1 MVRCKVCGGD
11 CKERRGEY
19 VCSFCGATF
28 TANEIAGKS
37 AVSANEASG
46 ADVFE
51 QNINGILEIRWQDSR
66 YIHSGSGF
74 LISSDGYCI
83 TNTHVVTQEDGR
95 SVGTVSVKINGEDLK
110 ATVVALGDNQHG
122 NGSGDDLALIK
133 LSRVPVGAKVLEFE
147 DFSNVRI
154 GEKVFVVGN
163 SLGYG
168 TCITSGIVSD
178 KERNVNGH
186 MLLMTDCAV
195 NGGNSGG
202 PMFNEK
208 GKVIGAIVS
217 GIDKAEGMNFAIP
230 SKTVLQFIRR
240 YK

>member
-1 MVRCKVCGGD
+1 MVRCKLCGGE

-19 VCSFCGATF
+19 VCNFCGATF

-37 AVSANEASG
+37 AVSATESG

-51 QNINGILEIRWQDSR
+51 KNINGILEIRWQDSR

-74 LISSDGYCI
+74 LISRDGYCV
-83 TNTHVVTQEDGR
+83 TNAHVVTYDDGR
-95 SVGTVSVKINGEDLK
+95 SVGTVSVKICGEDVK
-110 ATVVALGDNQHG
+110 GTVVALGDNAHG
-122 NGSGDDLALIK
+122 NGRGDDLALLK
-133 LSRVPVGAKVLEFE
+133 LSRIPAGVKVLDFE

-154 GEKVFVVGN
+154 GEKVFVIGN

-208 GKVIGAIVS
+208 GRVIGAIVS

-230 SKTVLQFIRR
+230 SKTVTAFIKR